1 MNLIEEAREF
11 ARKKHAQQKRSF
23 TGEPYFV
30 HLEEVAGIVARAGL
44 SETAIA
50 AAWLHDTVEDTDAT
64 LPEICAKFGSGVAV
78 MVLDLTDTPPGSGLN
93 RASRGE
99 IDRRRLAAAGP
110 ETQCIKCADLISNT
124 STIVKHDPGFARQYL
139 PEKRATLEILTRAPA
154 PLLEQA
160 WASLRAAEAELAG
173 SGRNRTHVAVDMRAR
188 LLIAEAKHIDW
199 SLAL

>member
-1 MNLIEEAREF
+1 MAREF
-11 ARKKHAQQKRSF
+11 AREKHAQQKRSH

-78 MVLDLTDTPPGSGLN
+78 MVLDLTDTPPGPGMN
-93 RASRGE
+93 RASQGE

-110 ETQCIKCADLISNT
+110 ETQGIKCADLISNT
-124 STIVKHDPGFARQYL
+124 STIAKHDPGFARQYL
-139 PEKRATLEILTRAPA
+139 PEKRATLDILTKAPA
-154 PLLEQA
+154 PLLELA
-160 WASLRAAEAELAG
+160 RASLRAAEAELAG
-173 SGRNRTHVAVDMRAR
+173 
-188 LLIAEAKHIDW
+188 
-199 SLAL
+199 ALGIEPT